1 MNKSYSLQSKAR
13 KMDINAILQ
22 GEVYGERQ
30 RMGQMW
36 VNWVERI
43 VSFHEEADFEEL
55 QFETEESR
63 MAQLRM
69 FLTEG
74 FRFQ

>member
-1 MNKSYSLQSKAR
+1 MEK
-13 KMDINAILQ
+13 
-22 GEVYGERQ
+22 ERE
-30 RMGQMW
+30 RDKMW

-43 VSFHEEADFEEL
+43 VSFHEVAGYEML
-55 QFETEESR
+55 QFETEEKR

>member
-1 MNKSYSLQSKAR
+1 MEK
-13 KMDINAILQ
+13 
-22 GEVYGERQ
+22 EREWDK
-30 RMGQMW
+30 MW

-43 VSFHEEADFEEL
+43 VSFHEVADFEEL

>member
-1 MNKSYSLQSKAR
+1 MEK
-13 KMDINAILQ
+13 
-22 GEVYGERQ
+22 EREWDK
-30 RMGQMW
+30 MW

-74 FRFQ
+74 FLFQ